1 MKEMRCTIVVCL
13 LLLVSGCTVMT
24 SAPSRNPAV
33 TALLEKAEVQTSA
46 GQLNQADASLERALR
61 IEPRNPAL
69 WQQLAR
75 LRFEQGLFSQA
86 ENLARKS
93 NSLAA
98 GNRSLRKEN
107 WNIIAQARNALGD
120 VQGAQQAWDR
130 AAWE

>member
-13 LLLVSGCTVMT
+13 LLLVSGCTVMP

-33 TALLEKAEVQTSA
+33 TTLLEKAEVQTSA

-93 NSLAA
+93 NSLAS
-98 GNRSLRKEN
+98 GNRPLRKEN
-107 WNIIAQARNALGD
+107 WNIIAQVRNALGD

-130 AAWE
+130 AARE